1 MQIYIKTLSGT
12 KRNLTVD
19 TLDSIDVIKTLLQE
33 KEGIQKNQIRLI
45 FGGNPLVDTQL
56 ISDTAIIAG
65 SVVHMVIQL
74 RGG

>member
-33 KEGIQKNQIRLI
+33 KEGNQKNQIILI